1 MKLGSFAFKPLGMN
15 GFRLATWS
23 MILEP
28 APLPPLAEDSGRL
41 TICPPPLEESGIF
54 AALSDMVVD

>member
-28 APLPPLAEDSGRL
+28 APLPPLAEDSGRFA
-41 TICPPPLEESGIF
+41 ICPAPLEVSGPL
-54 AALSDMVVD
+54 ATLSDMVVD